1 MLVDKI
7 DYCFPKC
14 VNITLIIFTKYLY
27 VIDCKVIYIF
37 SSSDNLMYIKF
48 VRGITDEVLRKGIF
62 TNKALKKIFQCHI
75 DSHKQY
81 LNLVS
86 YFYMF

>member
-1 MLVDKI
+1 MPVDKI
-7 DYCFPKC
+7 DYFFPKC
-14 VNITLIIFTKYLY
+14 VNINLDNFYKIFI
-27 VIDCKVIYIF
+27 IDCKVIYIF

-86 YFYMF
+86 YFYNMF